1 MKLKPDSEDVF
12 RDINAA
18 RYSSYPLE
26 PTFRALKVMQPHLDL
41 QSVDI
46 VGCGSTIGN
55 LLRFA
60 GSQSKPFR
68 FDVDVVGNT
77 VLFVRRESSPTE
89 LITGLQGYGHT
100 FPEAYTTWDSEVRN
114 SCSHQRIVLYEF
126 GGLKFLVRSETD
138 GYMNNP
144 DLNKSKVAE
153 PAEQLSFDDALGTI
167 SLGPSAIG
175 AGQKLEV
182 RLQGTK
188 IPQSLIFDLKTRASY
203 RQFDME
209 EILPRLWA
217 NQTSKF
223 IIAYHQF
230 GVFGNPQVKDVGKLV
245 RDWESRNSDLLVR
258 FHAIVKRIVNV
269 VRESKDQQCEVSWDG
284 QGQLRI
290 TKQIGEGRKALP
302 SDVVQSFEL

>member
-1 MKLKPDSEDVF
+1 
-12 RDINAA
+12 
-18 RYSSYPLE
+18 
-26 PTFRALKVMQPHLDL
+26 
-41 QSVDI
+41 
-46 VGCGSTIGN
+46 
-55 LLRFA
+55 
-60 GSQSKPFR
+60 
-68 FDVDVVGNT
+68 
-77 VLFVRRESSPTE
+77 
-89 LITGLQGYGHT
+89 
-100 FPEAYTTWDSEVRN
+100 
-114 SCSHQRIVLYEF
+114 
-126 GGLKFLVRSETD
+126 
-138 GYMNNP
+138 MNNP
-144 DLNKSKVAE
+144 DLNRSKVAE